1 MLRVKRFMV
10 FLAAILLFAIVIVF
24 ALENL
29 QPIRLTF
36 LGWQTPEWPLVLVVS
51 LAFVI
56 GGAIGLLLSIPFRAR
71 TRMHLSGLRSEVT
84 LFRKENEALRE
95 QSPKT
100 P

>member
-29 QPIRLTF
+29 QPIHLTF
-36 LGWQTPEWPLVLVVS
+36 LGWQTPEWPLVLVVI

-71 TRMHLSGLRSEVT
+71 ARMHLSGLRSEVT
-84 LFRKENEALRE
+84 RFRKENEALRE